1 MVESRER
8 LDEHVASFVAEL
20 VAASREEEEGLVERE
35 VKVPAT
41 NGDHEVS
48 GESLDGEEWK
58 GMEDGLTHRNG
69 LARTRRSSLWLLRA
83 GFETRAAQRT
93 SAR

>member
-35 VKVPAT
+35 IKVPAT
-41 NGDHEVS
+41 N

-58 GMEDGLTHRNG
+58 VMEDGLTHRSD